1 MKARYGFISNS
12 SSSSFYIKT
21 PEKHL
26 RLEEIADYYK
36 INPDLPEDERTWLTM
51 CIWQI
56 LRNQEKY
63 EERKKTDPEDV
74 DEYEK
79 SYSGSDFLS
88 SYLADD
94 NIEWMQ
100 GNDYYKK
107 DPEYWEKAKKLRDS
121 SVPVLSFEL
130 ASDDGGDF
138 NDYDVKI
145 PWEVRYDIR
154 FHADNAF
161 LDPSVAI
168 GISE

>member
-1 MKARYGFISNS
+1 MKIRNGFVSNS

-121 SVPVLSFEL
+121 SVPILSFEL

-145 PWEVRYDIR
+145 PWEVSYDIR
-154 FHADNAF
+154 SDADNAF
-161 LDPSVAI
+161 LDPSVAT

>member
-36 INPDLPEDERTWLTM
+36 INPDLPEDERAWLTV

-121 SVPVLSFEL
+121 SVPILSFEL

-154 FHADNAF
+154 SYADNAF